1 MEYMEYLFVYDEES
15 KGWWLKLDTPEK
27 LLDYM
32 SLTKDSRMTGALDL
46 YWKLY
51 KRGHENDAKK
61 SVLEVLD
68 SMTQEER
75 FALMIKNMKDY
86 NLMYG
91 AIMQAE
97 KINGTIFEGFR
108 SLNIEMG
115 VKELNDIR
123 RDGQTYINPVGGST
137 FDIQYTQWC
146 RRNELVF
153 PNYTESDIRIKQF
166 DGGNHYYAYIG
177 DMQLRDGENI
187 KWNTYEQAYNAAI
200 DMVARA

>member
-1 MEYMEYLFVYDEES
+1 MEYLFVYDQES
-15 KGWWLKLDTPEK
+15 QGWWLKLDTPEK
-27 LLDYM
+27 LLDYVYQ
-32 SLTKDSRMTGALDL
+32 TKDSHMTGALDL
-46 YWKLY
+46 YLDLY
-51 KRGHENDAKK
+51 KKGQKENK
-61 SVLEVLD
+61 SVLEVLEAMP
-68 SMTQEER
+68 SEER
-75 FALMIKNMKDY
+75 FALMMKNMNDF
-86 NLMYG
+86 NLMRG
-91 AIMQAE
+91 AIIQAE
-97 KINGTIFEGFR
+97 KINGTIFDGFR

-200 DMVARA
+200 DIVERA